1 MLLILPKE
9 INPYRSISVVM
20 EHTISIDDH
29 IWEMAKIEA
38 EKREITTNEIV
49 KKALETYL
57 GIDTKKLPLNTDE

>member
-9 INPYRSISVVM
+9 INPFNSISVIM